1 MSKNILIIST
11 SLRNHSNSDM
21 LADSFMN
28 GVKEA
33 GHTVE
38 KISLRGKKIAFCNGC
53 LTCQNTQKCVIQ
65 DDAVEIAEKM
75 RKADIIV
82 FATPIYYY
90 GISGQMKTLL
100 DRANPLFSSD
110 YSFSKIYLLTTA
122 AENNADVPQKSIN
135 SLQGW
140 IDCFEKA
147 KLKGSIFAGDVNNPD
162 DINGHSSLKKAFE
175 MGYNI

>member
-147 KLKGSIFAGDVNNPD
+147 KLKGSIFAGGVNNPD

>member
-147 KLKGSIFAGDVNNPD
+147 KL
-162 DINGHSSLKKAFE
+162 SLQIKSQ
-175 MGYNI
+175 G